1 MPLWV
6 QEGGHDAWV
15 ARLKDPESR
24 ARVIAEMRAPAVGW
38 ENLLHHAGG
47 PENVLRT
54 GFKND
59 KLKPLTGKTLA
70 EVTRMRGTSPEDT
83 IIDLVIEDDSRV
95 DAIYFL
101 MTEENIRR
109 NIAWPWTMVGSDA
122 GSVSAE
128 GGSEERRVG
137 KECVS
142 TCRSRWS
149 PYH

>member
-1 MPLWV
+1 
-6 QEGGHDAWV
+6 
-15 ARLKDPESR
+15 
-24 ARVIAEMRAPAVGW
+24 
-38 ENLLHHAGG
+38 
-47 PENVLRT
+47 
-54 GFKND
+54 
-59 KLKPLTGKTLA
+59 
-70 EVTRMRGTSPEDT
+70 MRGTSPEDT

-128 GGSEERRVG
+128 GVFLESNPHPRAYGTFARFLGKYVREETVIPLEEAIHRLTGLPRSEERRVG

-142 TCRSRWS
+142 TCRSRWLPS
-149 PYH
+149 D